1 MMDLDQSNVAHLNLN
16 QGQGQDQDGHQSVS
30 KKTCATDS
38 TQGEVGL
45 DMSSSDESNHFQ
57 DEKFIATIKIETVN
71 SMLTENHGKHIGSK
85 IKIVVTFLRMTDRTA
100 VLKQLMKMEV
110 SNGIEKERDMKIM
123 ELTFD
128 ADSGVNLLD
137 NFVMSLMLLYPLP
150 PSVFPLSSSS

>member
-1 MMDLDQSNVAHLNLN
+1 MMDLDQSNVAHLNQN
-16 QGQGQDQDGHQSVS
+16 QDQDQDGHQIES
-30 KKTCATDS
+30 KKNCTTDC

-45 DMSSSDESNHFQ
+45 DRSSSDESNHFP

-85 IKIVVTFLRMTDRTA
+85 IKILVTFLRMTDRTA
-100 VLKQLMKMEV
+100 VLNQLMKLEV
-110 SNGIEKERDMKIM
+110 SNGIEKERDMKMI
-123 ELTFD
+123 ELAFD